1 MKKIKK
7 QYRLILFYFMLISFG
22 LKAQV
27 GINTEDIRGVFHL
40 DTAAD
45 NNAVISPL
53 SASNDVVITS
63 DGNMGVGTI
72 TPTSRL
78 HIKSDS
84 PYSAFRLR
92 TSTSTGAV
100 LLGDSSGNA
109 FWGITKGNGGRKFS
123 FLPVATTI
131 NNNTTKQIL
140 LDTEDSNGIKVQS
153 DGSYAVIIR
162 WSPALRFTSKVRRSV
177 QIRYELK
184 RKRVG
189 VADIVC
195 QAVTDQPSMETNQY
209 STTFMSLVAQDVLKD
224 DILYINVT
232 FIGVSG
238 EYLYMDRT
246 WTGNTSSAKT
256 FDTQSV
262 IFYKL

>member
-1 MKKIKK
+1 MKVIKTK
-7 QYRLILFYFMLISFG
+7 YILIVFYFMLISFG

-27 GINTEDIRGVFHL
+27 GINTEDIRGILHI
-40 DTAAD
+40 DAAAD
-45 NNAVISPL
+45 NNSIISPL
-53 SASNDVVITS
+53 QESNDVVITT
-63 DGNMGVGTI
+63 DGNMGVGTV

-78 HIKSDS
+78 HVKSDT
-84 PYSAFRLR
+84 PFSAFRLR
-92 TSTSTGAV
+92 TPTSKGSV
-100 LLGDSSGNA
+100 LLGDSNGNA

-123 FLPVATTI
+123 FLPVATSI
-131 NNNTTKQIL
+131 NNNTSKQLL

-177 QIRYELK
+177 QISYELK
-184 RKRVG
+184 RKRAG

-195 QAVTDQPSMETNQY
+195 QKVTDNPSMETNQY
-209 STTFMSLVAQDVLKD
+209 STTFMSLVAQDVQKD

-232 FIGVSG
+232 FIGNSG

-246 WTGNTSSAKT
+246 WSDNGYSAKA